1 MALVATSLAAA
12 LAMAG
17 GPPVRARAVQVTPE
31 LELSVYELSSPG
43 ELVQQHWLGNSVGGA
58 DPFGT
63 VLWPGA
69 LFASRRLCANADDV
83 RDRTVL
89 CLGTGTGLEVLTAAS
104 LGARRVI
111 ACDLNPLTLGL
122 LADAAKDAGFGDRV
136 ETRVFDLCSKE
147 PLPAADVHVYADVLY
162 TRLLSLAIAKRC
174 RAMLLGKLPEQ
185 GEGADADADADGDGK
200 GAPRAGWLLLTD
212 SQRFHSEPFLQELNL
227 ESVGADAPGPFAW
240 AEESLERFTGSGI
253 LLDEDQT
260 YSSEI
265 RFLDLRV

>member
-1 MALVATSLAAA
+1 MALVATSLALA
-12 LAMAG
+12 LAG
-17 GPPVRARAVQVTPE
+17 GPPVRARCVQVTPE

-43 ELVQQHWLGNSVGGA
+43 ELVQQHWLGKSAGGA

-69 LFASRRLCANADDV
+69 LFASRRLCANADNV
-83 RDRTVL
+83 RGRTIL

-122 LADAAKDAGFGDRV
+122 LADAAKDAGFGGIV

-147 PLPAADVHVYADVLY
+147 PLPEADVHVYADVLY

-174 RAMLLGKLPEQ
+174 RAMLRGELPEQ
-185 GEGADADADADGDGK
+185 GESADGGGNRDGE
-200 GAPRAGWLLLTD
+200 GAPRPGWLLLTD
-212 SQRFHSEPFLQELNL
+212 SQRFHSEPFLEELNL
-227 ESVGADAPGPFAW
+227 ESEGADAPGPFAW